1 MVQSLLTLILLAQP
15 LPHSDTT
22 EPFADAATRALVE
35 RAMARHQSRATG
47 VTDYRAR
54 IRYRLSAALGRRR
67 WARLPA
73 TAVEEQ
79 EALVAWRRPNDLR
92 VDVVG
97 RRFRTRDSSW
107 DFSSVFD
114 RPWFVPNEVDDSLRI
129 FSDRFPRTG
138 ALHPLAAGGP
148 AWYRYAL
155 VDSVSVTP
163 AGGAAVRVYVIEAVP
178 SRPGPALVAGRLWIE
193 ADSSAVVRMMV
204 RYVGT
209 ELFERKGAERFVSV
223 DVDLEFALLE
233 GRHWMPF
240 RQTVAGR
247 VRVPLLGD
255 LVVPF
260 QAVTTFHDHEI
271 NAGRP
276 IAFALPLPESTL
288 SPDSL
293 ETLRERR
300 RDSVQTARQQRTG
313 QVTSTQA
320 WNIADRWPGGR
331 FELHRPSNDSLER
344 YAAWG
349 DSLRVSDVDEDNGR
363 IRESETYLA
372 ELVDSLP
379 PDITGERAQGI
390 SFEKPSDPLR
400 YDRVQGWSF
409 GLGYRFRIPAIEFGG
424 VQATVRYG
432 LSDERLTARL
442 ALERDAPTG
451 RFSIGAYRDVVDVD
465 PISRGQTIGNTLD
478 AIFAAHDNADY
489 MLATGGAASFAT
501 SLVTGWELGLSARV
515 ERQRSVVTEASSAV
529 NDFFGGD
536 GIFPQNSPVAEGTFV
551 GGGVTLSGSI
561 GPRWSV
567 TLDGLGGE
575 GLFTGRVFGEIRQ
588 SVGGARGA
596 TLRAKAGI
604 ATNTDLPQM
613 QFRAGGVNTVRGF
626 DYGTLGGQAFWAAQ
640 LDVAPIRGRLRPV
653 LFVDA
658 GRASAPGELFEGR
671 VLVGAGVGVSVFG
684 GLLRLDLSRR
694 LSPGSGTLRFDV
706 TGGGP
711 R

>member
-22 EPFADAATRALVE
+22 EPFADVATRALVE
-35 RAMARHQSRATG
+35 RAMARHESRDAG
-47 VTDYRAR
+47 LTDYRAR

-79 EALVAWRRPNDLR
+79 EALVAWRGPNDLR

-97 RRFRTRDSSW
+97 RRFRTRDSAW

-114 RPWFVPNEVDDSLRI
+114 RPWFVPHEVDDSLRI

-148 AWYRYAL
+148 AWYRYTL

-163 AGGAAVRVYVIEAVP
+163 AAGAPVRVYVVEAVP
-178 SRPGPALVAGRLWIE
+178 RRPGPALVAGRLWIE
-193 ADSSAVVRMMV
+193 SDSSAVVRLVV

-223 DVDLEFALLE
+223 DVDLEYALLD
-233 GRHWMPF
+233 GRHWLPF
-240 RQTVAGR
+240 RQTIAGR
-247 VRVPLLGD
+247 VRVPVLDD

-260 QAVTTFHDHEI
+260 QAVTTFHDYEI

-276 IAFALPLPESTL
+276 IAFELPLPDSTL
-288 SPDSL
+288 A
-293 ETLRERR
+293 RE
-300 RDSVQTARQQRTG
+300 
-313 QVTSTQA
+313 VTSTQA
-320 WNIADRWPGGR
+320 WNVADRWPGGR

-344 YAAWG
+344 YAGWD
-349 DSLRVSDVDEDNGR
+349 DSLSVSDVDEDNGR

-424 VQATVRYG
+424 IQATVRYG

-451 RFSIGAYRDVVDVD
+451 RFSISAYRDIVDVD

-536 GIFPQNSPVAEGTFV
+536 GMFPQNSPVAEGTFV
-551 GGGVTLSGSI
+551 GGGVTLSGNI

-567 TLDGLGGE
+567 TVDGLGGE

-596 TLRAKAGI
+596 TVRAKAGI

-671 VLVGAGVGVSVFG
+671 VLAGAGVGVSVFG
-684 GLLRLDLSRR
+684 GLLRLDVSRR

-706 TGGGP
+706 TAAAP